1 MMRFKKFFTL
11 LEDVELKDLDGDFV
25 KSALRLKAFTIK
37 SQDLKTTKYK
47 KEIQFVVRTTWFPNF
62 DLKDTIAGTKF
73 SKDTHNKLLAK
84 LKKEDPKNAESLI
97 HYPMAGIG
105 PGEFMFYFM
114 YDEAAIGGGASKGI
128 DVSLGTNGAELK
140 SISVSKTAKG
150 SIPKGY
156 VSGFFMGGAE
166 DTSKLAGKFATEFAK
181 IGIKSGGSG
190 KGLEYGR
197 KKLAELKQKKPAV
210 FKKLED
216 EFKRVAASYFK
227 THTVIF
233 INNAKRDATYGEIL
247 HVGPVNAR
255 DVIIDTITQSSIKP
269 AVKI

>member
-62 DLKDTIAGTKF
+62 DLKDTISGTKF

-140 SISVSKTAKG
+140 SISVSKTA
-150 SIPKGY
+150 
-156 VSGFFMGGAE
+156 
-166 DTSKLAGKFATEFAK
+166 
-181 IGIKSGGSG
+181 
-190 KGLEYGR
+190 
-197 KKLAELKQKKPAV
+197 
-210 FKKLED
+210 
-216 EFKRVAASYFK
+216 
-227 THTVIF
+227 
-233 INNAKRDATYGEIL
+233 
-247 HVGPVNAR
+247 
-255 DVIIDTITQSSIKP
+255 
-269 AVKI
+269 

>member
-1 MMRFKKFFTL
+1 MRFKKFYSIH
-11 LEDVELKDLDGDFV
+11 EDMELKDLDGDFV
-25 KSALRLKAFTIK
+25 KSALRLKAFTLK

-62 DLKDTIAGTKF
+62 DLSETIKGTKF
-73 SKDTHNKLLAK
+73 SKTAHNKLLAK
-84 LKKEDPKNAESLI
+84 LKKEDSKNAEALI
-97 HYPMAGIG
+97 HYPMSGIG

-114 YDEAAIGGGASKGI
+114 YDEASIGGGASKGI
-128 DVSLGTNGAELK
+128 DVSLGNNGAELK

-150 SIPKGY
+150 EIPKGY

-166 DTSKLAGKFATEFAK
+166 DTSKLAGKFADEFTK

-197 KKLAELKQKKPAV
+197 KKLKVLKQKNPKI
-210 FKKLED
+210 FKSLED
-216 EFKRVAASYFK
+216 DFKNIAASYFR

-233 INNAKRDATYGEIL
+233 INNDKKDATYGEIL